1 MRWWQDKKTH
11 KKWTC
16 SSHFIQ
22 AHHHHLEQHHDQ
34 RHIRETRKT
43 SSLITVIIVTILFS
57 LCSLCLQ
64 SISSSSE
71 LDELIFRVQWKKR
84 DGTSFEQTH
93 KRKMCNILIY
103 HNAMLMKLSSS
114 KKKGLTKGRKDG
126 EPKRGNNSVIQI
138 PTKMKRRMH
147 TVMPSSTRVSLWQKF
162 KQIWEFDKLDNFSP
176 TGSRFVYAVRDATW
190 LHNLSLWIHFNI
202 LVIDSKSIITGS
214 TRVHISCPFIE
225 CSKKKPFSKQWER
238 LNAQQTRHHSCLW
251 VFLTR
256 RVVWQQKNEGDTWL
270 SRH

>member
-1 MRWWQDKKTH
+1 MARQEDPQEVDVFLSFH
-11 KKWTC
+11 
-16 SSHFIQ
+16 
-22 AHHHHLEQHHDQ
+22 
-34 RHIRETRKT
+34 
-43 SSLITVIIVTILFS
+43 
-57 LCSLCLQ
+57 
-64 SISSSSE
+64 SSSSSSSWAASWPTAYQRDKKDIFSDHCHHRHDS
-71 LDELIFRVQWKKR
+71 LFIVFTLLTINLIIIWVRRAHFSSTMEKR